1 MPADLK
7 VAIVEDQKPAREA
20 LALIIGG
27 SPGYRTVGTWRTM
40 EDALAQIDQ
49 EVPDVLLA
57 DINLPGMS
65 GIEGVRQLKARLPSL
80 EILMLTVYADNDH
93 IFEAICAGASGY
105 LLKDTPPAKLLEALK
120 DARAGGAPM
129 SAEVARKVVVMFQKR
144 APQTREPHN
153 LSERELQVLKTI
165 VDGHTYSSAADA
177 LHISVDTMRFHVR
190 NIYDKLH
197 VHSKSEAVLKALRAG
212 IFR

>member
-1 MPADLK
+1 MSADLK
-7 VAIVEDQKPAREA
+7 VAIVEDQRPAREA

-27 SPGYRTVGTWRTM
+27 SPGYRTVGAWRTM
-40 EDALAQIDQ
+40 EDALTHIGQD
-49 EVPDVLLA
+49 VPDVLLA

-93 IFEAICAGASGY
+93 IFEAMCAGASGY

-120 DARAGGAPM
+120 EAQAGGAPM
-129 SAEVARKVVVMFQKR
+129 SAEVARKVVAMFQKR
-144 APQTREPHN
+144 APRTSEPHN
-153 LSERELQVLKTI
+153 LSARELEVLQTI
-165 VDGHTYSSAADA
+165 VDGHTYSSAAEA